1 MDRLYEKLCRI
12 LEEMDQKDKLS
23 ASDVQIID
31 WVTHAKKSMLC
42 IKEMED
48 NYSEDDGMSSMS
60 SRSYRSSREGG
71 SSRASRAS
79 RARSGRRDSRGRY
92 SGEESYT
99 YSREGRNEMIDRL
112 EELLEEAPDE
122 QSRQTILK
130 LIREMESV

>member
-1 MDRLYEKLCRI
+1 MDRLYEKLCKI

-60 SRSYRSSREGG
+60 SRSYRSSRNGG
-71 SSRASRAS
+71 SSRAS

-92 SGEESYT
+92 SSEESYT

-130 LIREMESV
+130 LIRELESQ